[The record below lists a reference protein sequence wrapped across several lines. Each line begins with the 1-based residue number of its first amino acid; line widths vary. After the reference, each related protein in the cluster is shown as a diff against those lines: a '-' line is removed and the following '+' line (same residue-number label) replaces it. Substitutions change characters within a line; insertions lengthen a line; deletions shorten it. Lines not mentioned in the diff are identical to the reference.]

1 MYLKVSEKEGKRV
14 VAACDRELLG
24 KVFVEGETM
33 LDLETYR
40 EFYAGEEA
48 TEESVGEA
56 LGKFSSANLVGEKCI
71 KVAIESGL
79 ARETDVRY
87 IKNIPHLQIYRI

>member
-1 MYLKVSEKEGKRV
+1 
-14 VAACDRELLG
+14 ELLG
-24 KVFVEGETM
+24 KVFVEGEAM

-40 EFYAGEEA
+40 EFYAGGEA
-48 TEESVGEA
+48 TEEDVGKA
-56 LGKFSSANLVGEKCI
+56 LEKFSSANLVGKKCI

-87 IKNIPHLQIYRI
+87 INNVPHLQIYRI